1 MKSSHPKVLHRI
13 LGKTLIERVVE
24 TVEQLGPDKIAVVVS
39 GLDDGVRD
47 VLGSRVEYVVQEERL
62 GTGHALLR
70 AKEMLGGFKGNLLV
84 LYGDAPFLS
93 GDTLRC
99 LIDTHVESGASGT
112 ILTTCPADAMARG
125 RVLRD
130 KSGNITCIVE
140 ERDASEDQKGIVEIN
155 VGTYCFKAAGVFDA
169 LERVRPDNDQKE
181 CYLTDVVGI
190 LVSDGKKVESFRTD
204 DPDETIGINS
214 RAHLAEAVRLCC
226 DTNLARL
233 MDDGVTV
240 IDPNTCYVSDD
251 VRIGKDT
258 VVYPGSWIEGKT
270 VIGERCTVGPHSFIS
285 ECTIG
290 DDTRVVMSHCE
301 GAVVGNGVNVGPFAR
316 LRPGTRVGDRDRIGN
331 FVELK
336 ETEVGSDTSIA
347 HLAYLG
353 DAVVGSNVNVG
364 AGTITANYDGVR
376 KNRTVIE
383 DGASIGSNTV
393 LVAPVRVGK
402 DAKTGAGA
410 VVSRKKDVPPGETVV
425 GVPAKPLRKKKRK

>member
-1 MKSSHPKVLHRI
+1 
-13 LGKTLIERVVE
+13 
-24 TVEQLGPDKIAVVVS
+24 
-39 GLDDGVRD
+39 
-47 VLGSRVEYVVQEERL
+47 
-62 GTGHALLR
+62 
-70 AKEMLGGFKGNLLV
+70 
-84 LYGDAPFLS
+84 
-93 GDTLRC
+93 
-99 LIDTHVESGASGT
+99 
-112 ILTTCPADAMARG
+112 
-125 RVLRD
+125 
-130 KSGNITCIVE
+130 
-140 ERDASEDQKGIVEIN
+140 
-155 VGTYCFKAAGVFDA
+155 
-169 LERVRPDNDQKE
+169 
-181 CYLTDVVGI
+181 